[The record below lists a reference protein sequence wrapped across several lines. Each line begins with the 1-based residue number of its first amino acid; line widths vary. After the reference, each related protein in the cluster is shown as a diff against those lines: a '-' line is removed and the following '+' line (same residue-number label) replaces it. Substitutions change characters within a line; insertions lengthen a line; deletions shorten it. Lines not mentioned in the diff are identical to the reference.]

1 MYNHLESE
9 RAKVLIS
16 RAKLLQSWLRSELVR
31 KMWLKT
37 KECFVNIQAAHRG
50 RGGRV
55 LAAGR
60 AAEVNVERQCAA
72 ALSIRKE
79 PLCVAAI
86 EAAEALGYFP
96 PSLDQ
101 VRFVIDRIRDEKE
114 VEDMLRHATF
124 TKQQEDVEE
133 ALKAVAALKLDEA
146 WANLPAADDRAG
158 LIPRARTLKEQLTK
172 YAGLM
177 QTLAGA
183 MKVGLG
189 RIVASHSRAS
199 TSYQIRC

>member
-1 MYNHLESE
+1 ML
-9 RAKVLIS
+9 VLC
-16 RAKLLQSWLRSELVR
+16 R
-31 KMWLKT
+31 
-37 KECFVNIQAAHRG
+37 
-50 RGGRV
+50 
-55 LAAGR
+55 
-60 AAEVNVERQCAA
+60 CAA

-101 VRFVIDRIRDEKE
+101 VKFVIDRIRDEKE

-146 WANLPAADDRAG
+146 WCDYGPPFSYNTTCTPVHVYTWCCDMCTPVR
-158 LIPRARTLKEQLTK
+158 
-172 YAGLM
+172 
-177 QTLAGA
+177 
-183 MKVGLG
+183 VG
-189 RIVASHSRAS
+189 
-199 TSYQIRC
+199 